1 MNQDKKVVK
10 ISDVIQNQIPEF
22 ILTENPNFSE
32 FLKQYYISQEFQ
44 GSNVDVSENLVS
56 YKNIDT
62 FDLTNLISETT
73 LTSDVGFFDDV
84 INVSSTSG
92 WPKEYGLLKINNEII
107 TYTGITSTSFIGCIR
122 GFSGTTS
129 LSKSDEKEFLEFSQS
144 ESSEHNT
151 GDVVNNLS
159 NLFLREFFKKIK
171 YQFTPG
177 FEEVEFNSQINPQNF
192 ISKAR
197 TFYQTKGT
205 DEAFEILFKVLYA
218 EDVKIIK
225 PDDYCFTPSD
235 DKWRVVES
243 FICELVS
250 GDPLKID
257 GQTLYQDSF
266 PQYNINNAS
275 GSIYSV
281 ESFSVDRK
289 DFYKLQIFSGYS
301 NNLNPKGSIEG
312 TFNPTPK
319 TYTTDKITTG
329 STVVTVDS
337 TVGFGN
343 SGKLEIGNLVVTY
356 TDKTNNQ
363 FLNCSGISTD
373 IQKKTEIFSDHFV
386 YSYEQNT
393 DNKVVFK
400 LCNVLSGIENTD
412 VLYAYDGDPIKI
424 DRLGSAEESVF
435 LNSLVYNIPVSISC
449 GYAVTSLTSEIRSNQ
464 REGFS
469 IDSGSVL
476 TKYPHRIKNG
486 DFVDLFIENTNQ
498 LVIQNLGVNV
508 LSLNEFTVSVASIQN
523 ISSLL
528 GRKILFRRSLNKSP
542 FKNLNLTSDIQD
554 SYVDDD
560 SYYLTS
566 NGLPNYQI
574 NPLEYGR
581 QFDTSSNNILTTPTV
596 HYFNTG
602 DEVTVE
608 TYGVTANFSNSVGI
622 MTGNSYYVTRIN
634 GRQILLSQS
643 RDNIRSRS
651 YISLIE
657 YNSRGI
663 ETSRINSINLTPSSI
678 YGQSFNS
685 SKLFKKIKKKSEV
698 SVVKKKTEPGNIG
711 IFVNG
716 IELRNYKSF
725 DKIYYGPIESVTVLN
740 PGYDYNLTNPP
751 RFNVEN
757 GFQNTDIIPQL
768 EGESIELSVTDPG
781 FDYIEVPTV
790 KVFGGN
796 NDTVVTNVKLKNISH
811 EIEFNSTTKDTVIDT
826 VGNKFNFNR
835 RHRFITGEPVIY
847 KTFGSSP
854 IGIGTQV
861 SDGFLVNDEVYYVVN
876 VGAGTSMYL
885 APTKKDALAGS
896 NLINIRTYGGG
907 LQKFVSTTP
916 KKIIDEVTILQNEKK
931 FEYKKLSFISSDVN
945 LQDNIITLPN
955 HGFENG
961 EEVVYSWTPVVG
973 FNGANIQGL
982 SVGTYYYIVKV
993 DDNRIKLSTTK
1004 DGNNVVDLITKE
1016 DYTIYFLEY
1025 SPIRVEISGTLTTF
1039 GTSDIGYSASIVPIV
1054 KGKVTAAYP
1063 KKNPPV
1069 VDENFGDS
1077 SIINYELDPKITVV
1091 EGQNALLQP
1100 LVVNGVINQVVVKS
1114 GGSGYF
1120 NSVELLVKGT
1130 GFGAKLQPVI
1140 SQGVITSVNIVNGGV
1155 GYASS
1160 TTTIEVSPI
1169 GRDVKLKANIKSW
1182 NINDVEKNGL
1192 DVIEDGSILG
1202 KNYSYVGNTYGVYFL
1217 NTKLRNFLNIS
1228 NSSTQHSPIVGWS
1241 YDGCPIYGP
1250 FAYKNSDG
1258 SGGIIRMK
1266 SGYIY
1271 EKSISSPFRLVEEY
1285 KFTNSGTLDKYN
1297 GRYCVTPEFPN
1308 GVYAYFCTLD
1318 DNSTPQFPYAI
1329 GPEYNYEPIE
1339 ENFNLKINQTLDFN
1353 NLNIV
1358 KWTVP
1363 YRVEDTQTKYEYF
1376 EFFGSAN
1383 GKDLIVEKTSDGT
1396 VDQIKILDGGT
1407 NYKVNDAIVFDNDST
1422 FGFGAIAKVSAVSGV
1437 GVTNIQTQSKTLSNV
1452 EFTTDGTTVVGI
1464 ASTYHSFKNGSFIS
1478 VSGISTSTYK
1488 DIEGF
1493 VRINVSDV
1501 SATLTNNVGPSSIT
1515 GIVTSIQASQ
1525 SLSLFEIDSQIKI
1538 DSEILK
1544 VVGVDRK
1551 NNLLNVLRESNSSS
1565 HSSSSTITLLQN
1577 KFRFTSPKSTQSSL
1591 IQNDSYYFN
1600 SSEAVSI
1607 GSTIG
1612 VGLGNTLSIYPLG
1625 PGVPYTKYVQIGGI
1639 YLPNN
1644 NFNSG
1649 DKIKYTA
1656 GDSTIVTNYGNLT
1669 NLSDLY
1675 VIKLEEDVV
1684 GIVTN
1689 KSHITD
1695 PEKIITYTS
1704 TGTGRLHKFTT
1715 ERDVIVGNVLE
1726 NSCTITTTERHNL
1739 SSGDQIKL
1747 NLTSGITTTL
1757 VVTYSNNRVLIN
1769 SQVNPKIDL
1778 YYNDIVVFDLSD
1790 ASLSGKTFGLY
1801 TDENFLNPYIGN
1813 DISGVEVES
1822 TQTQLKLEISKNT
1835 PSDLY
1840 YTLSDTIS
1848 DETIVNY
1855 NRIKINISNYNSQSS
1870 IGSTSNFTFTFNL
1883 KSIPERLSYNN
1894 STSDISY
1901 EILNEGPLGPI
1912 TKIDLVSKGSGYR
1925 KLPQVVTIDSDNG
1938 TGFSVFADSTTIGK
1952 IEKLKVNNT
1961 KFICPSDKTLIPESQ
1976 VFSAVKLVDNYSVK
1990 SLNVTYTG
1998 KNYIFPPKI
2007 ELYNSETDEIIE
2019 TFTAAAILKNNSV
2032 EDVLLINP
2040 GFGLKSSDN
2049 QIVVT
2054 NNTNG
2059 FRILNATVSG
2069 SSPYEVTLTLQT
2081 PSVGFSTSNPL
2092 PIEEGDEV
2100 FIEGVSSVGNGFN
2113 SSNYKYQPFTV
2124 TFVDPAY
2131 GSKDAAIIRYEMDSN
2146 PGSFL
2151 QDGSYNAYVIPI
2163 SYIPKVEATL
2173 QKNVFFNEE
2182 TVNNS
2187 EIINNSNNEPITS
2200 LLKLK
2205 NNNQIKVDD
2214 TLIGSSSK
2222 SEGTVFEINQFNTK
2236 FSSNYSVEEIFGGS
2250 ENRGYL
2256 STNVQKLSDNDYYQ
2270 KFSYSLK
2277 SKQQFENWES
2287 IVSDTSHIAGYKK
2300 FSDLSV
2306 ESVVQ
2311 NPSQIT
2317 TESVASINVVLDSY
2331 GDINAISDY
2340 DLVNEIDLED
2350 NERRY
2355 TELLKF
2361 GRLKFGG
2368 SLVSTDNRVL
2378 KIDDISSLFNTNQV
2392 SPRVNLD
2399 NVLSGD
2405 SNVLKYQFYLTATRS
2420 FFGEFIYPEVF
2431 ELLLTRD
2438 GDSLNLTQYSNFYDP
2453 LNPVGNPY
2461 LGTFSAEIN
2470 PEDGDEINLYFT
2482 PRTPF
2487 ITVDLKAIKESAPSI
2502 VGIATT
2508 SFGYVKNVETCQN
2521 YPSGSGTQV
2530 FYTIASSDCNSGTLI
2545 VGISSSTNSI
2555 KDSFELSFVN
2565 TGNDLYI
2572 SRYTE
2577 NTIKDLGEVD
2587 IAKNGA
2593 NIEFSFV
2600 PPVGI
2605 GVTLQA
2611 NLKLLTNTYAG
2622 FDSITKSIS
2631 KLSSS
2636 QVVTNSTSTGITT
2649 VSGIYGYTKYI
2660 LEIEQTTGI
2669 TTQRSI
2675 VQINSIHA
2683 GDYLNNIVYDM
2694 NGNIDLNDL
2703 NFITD
2708 YNVIGNNYTL
2718 FFNPITSANYKITI
2732 YESSLLSPNQ

>member
-1 MNQDKKVVK
+1 MNQENKVVK
-10 ISDVIQNQIPEF
+10 ISDVIENQIPEF
-22 ILTENPNFSE
+22 ILAENPNFVE

-44 GSNVDVSENLVS
+44 GSTIDISENLVS
-56 YKNIDT
+56 YKNLDS
-62 FDLTNLISETT
+62 FDSKNLISETT
-73 LTSDVGFFDDV
+73 LTSSVDFFDDV
-84 INVSSTSG
+84 INVESTNG
-92 WPKEYGLLKINNEII
+92 WPQEYGLLKIDDEII
-107 TYTGITSTSFIGCIR
+107 TYTGITSTSFTGCIR
-122 GFSGTTS
+122 GFSGISS
-129 LSKSDEKEFLEFSQS
+129 LTQKDNPEFLVFSQS
-144 ESSEHNT
+144 ESSEHAELS
-151 GDVVNNLS
+151 VVHNLS
-159 NLFLREFFKKIK
+159 NLFLKEFFEKIK

-177 FEEVEFNSQINPQNF
+177 FENRDFDPQINPQNF
-192 ISKAR
+192 ISKAN
-197 TFYQTKGT
+197 TFYKTKGT
-205 DEAFEILFKVLYA
+205 DEAFGILFKVLYA

-243 FICELVS
+243 FICQLVS
-250 GDPLKID
+250 GDPFKLD
-257 GQTLYQDSF
+257 GQTLYQDQF
-266 PQYNINNAS
+266 PEYSIENAS
-275 GSIYSV
+275 GSIYRV
-281 ESFSVDRK
+281 ESFSIDRK
-289 DFYKLQIFSGYS
+289 NFYKLQIFSGYS
-301 NNLNPKGSIEG
+301 SNLNPKGSIEG

-319 TYTTDKITTG
+319 TFTTDDIISG
-329 STVVTVDS
+329 STTVTVDS

-343 SGKLEIGNLVVTY
+343 SGKLEIGNLIVTY

-363 FLNCSGISTD
+363 FLNCSGIIAN

-393 DNKVVFK
+393 DNKVIFK
-400 LCNVLSGIENTD
+400 LCNVLSGIESTD
-412 VLYAYDGDPIKI
+412 ALYAYDGDPIQI

-435 LNSLVYNIPVSISC
+435 LNSLVYNIPISVSC
-449 GYAVTSLTSEIRSNQ
+449 GYAVTSLTSNIRSNQ
-464 REGFS
+464 KEGFS
-469 IDSGSVL
+469 INSGSAL
-476 TKYPHRIKNG
+476 SKYPHRLKNG
-486 DFVDLFIENTNQ
+486 DFVDLIVENTNE
-498 LVIQNLGVNV
+498 LIAQNLGVNV
-508 LSLNEFTVSVASIQN
+508 LSLNEFTVSINSIQN
-523 ISSLL
+523 ITSLL
-528 GRKILFRRSLNKSP
+528 NRKILFRRKLNKSP
-542 FKNLNLTSDIQD
+542 FKNLNLTSDVQD
-554 SYVDDD
+554 SYVDED
-560 SYYLTS
+560 SYYITS

-574 NPLEYGR
+574 NPLEYGN
-581 QFDTSSNNILTTPTV
+581 QFNTSSNNILTTPTT

-608 TYGVTANFSNSVGI
+608 TYGVNANFANNVGI

-634 GRQILLSQS
+634 GRQIFLSQS

-651 YISLIE
+651 YVSLIE

-663 ETSRINSINLTPSSI
+663 ETSRINSVNLIPSST
-678 YGQSFNS
+678 YGQTFNS
-685 SKLFKKIKKKSEV
+685 SKLFKKIKKKSEL
-698 SVVKKKTEPGNIG
+698 SVIKKKTEPGNIG
-711 IFVNG
+711 VFVNG

-740 PGYDYNLTNPP
+740 SGYDYNLTNPP
-751 RFNVEN
+751 RFNIEN
-757 GFQNTDIIPQL
+757 QFQNTEIIPQL
-768 EGESIELSVTDPG
+768 KGNSIELSVTDPG
-781 FDYIEVPTV
+781 FDYIEIPTV
-790 KVFGGN
+790 RVVGGN
-796 NDTVVTNVKLKNISH
+796 NDTVVTNVKLKNTIH
-811 EIEFNSTTKDTVIDT
+811 EVEFNSTTKDTIIDT
-826 VGNKFNFNR
+826 VNSKFIFDE
-835 RHRFITGEPVIY
+835 RHRFVTGEPVIY
-847 KTFGSSP
+847 KTFESRP

-885 APTKKDALAGS
+885 APTKKDAFAGS
-896 NLINIRTYGGG
+896 NLINLRTYGGG
-907 LQKFVSTTP
+907 LQKFISTIP
-916 KKIIDEVTILQNEKK
+916 KKIIDEVTIIQNEKD

-955 HGFENG
+955 HKFENG
-961 EEVVYSWTPVVG
+961 EEVLYSWTPAVG

-982 SVGTYYYIVKV
+982 VVGQYYYIVKV

-1004 DGNNVVDLITKE
+1004 DGNSIVDLITKE

-1025 SPIRVEISGTLTTF
+1025 SPIRVEIFGTLTTS
-1039 GTSDIGYSASIVPIV
+1039 GISDIGYNASIVPIV
-1054 KGKVTAAYP
+1054 KGKVTDAYP
-1063 KKNPPV
+1063 KKIPLAINE
-1069 VDENFGDS
+1069 DFGDPT
-1077 SIINYELDPKITVV
+1077 IINYELDPKINVV
-1091 EGQNALLQP
+1091 EGQGALLQP

-1120 NSVELLVKGT
+1120 NSVELLVKGS
-1130 GFGAKLQPVI
+1130 GFSAKLQPVI
-1140 SQGVITSVNIVNGGV
+1140 SQGVIVSVNIINGGI
-1155 GYASS
+1155 GYDPAS
-1160 TTTIEVSPI
+1160 TTIEVSPI
-1169 GRDVKLKANIKSW
+1169 GRNVKLKANIKSW
-1182 NINDVEKNGL
+1182 HINDVERNGL
-1192 DVIEDGSILG
+1192 EVVEDGLILG
-1202 KNYSYVGNTYGVYFL
+1202 KNYSYSDNTYGVYFL
-1217 NTKLRNFLNIS
+1217 NRKLRNFLNVP
-1228 NSSTQHSPIVGWS
+1228 NSASQHSSIVGWS

-1250 FAYKNSDG
+1250 FAYKNADG
-1258 SGGIIRMK
+1258 SGGIVRMK

-1271 EKSISSPFRLVEEY
+1271 EKTISSPFRLVEEY

-1297 GRYCVTPEFPN
+1297 GRYCITPEFPN
-1308 GVYAYFCTLD
+1308 GIYAYFCTID
-1318 DNSTPQFPYAI
+1318 DNSVSQFPYAI

-1339 ENFNLKINQTLDFN
+1339 ENFNLKNNQTLDFN
-1353 NLNIV
+1353 TLNIV

-1376 EFFGSAN
+1376 EFFESAN

-1396 VDQIKILDGGT
+1396 VDQIKILDGGI
-1407 NYKVNDAIVFDNDST
+1407 NYKVNDSIVFDNDET
-1422 FGFGAIAKVSAVSGV
+1422 FGFGAIAKVSSVTGVAV
-1437 GVTNIQTQSKTLSNV
+1437 TTLQTQSKTLTNV

-1464 ASTYHSFKNGSFIS
+1464 ASTYHSFENGSFVSI
-1478 VSGISTSTYK
+1478 SGISTSTYE
-1488 DIEGF
+1488 DIAGF
-1493 VRINVSDV
+1493 VKINVSDIT
-1501 SATLTNNVGPSSIT
+1501 ATLTNSVGPSSIT
-1515 GIVTSIQASQ
+1515 GIVTSIQSSQ

-1544 VVGVDRK
+1544 VVGADKK
-1551 NNLLNVLRESNSSS
+1551 NNLLNVLRETNSPS

-1591 IQNDSYYFN
+1591 IKNDSYYFN
-1600 SSEAVSI
+1600 SSESVSI
-1607 GSTIG
+1607 GSVIG

-1625 PGVPYTKYVQIGGI
+1625 PGIPYTKYVQIGGI

-1649 DKIKYTA
+1649 DKIRYVS

-1669 NLSDLY
+1669 SLSDLY
-1675 VIKLEEDVV
+1675 VIKLEDDVV

-1689 KSHITD
+1689 KSHISD
-1695 PEKIITYTS
+1695 PEKILTYTS

-1715 ERDVIVGNVLE
+1715 ERNVIVGNVLE
-1726 NSCTITTTERHNL
+1726 NNCTITTLEKHNL
-1739 SSGDQIKL
+1739 SSGDEIKL
-1747 NLTSGITTTL
+1747 NVTSGITTTFI
-1757 VVTYSNNRVLIN
+1757 VTYSNNRVLLN
-1769 SQVNPKIDL
+1769 SQINPKIDL
-1778 YYNDIVVFDLSD
+1778 YYNDVVIFDLSD
-1790 ASLSGKTFGLY
+1790 ASLSGRTFGVY
-1801 TDENFLNPYIGN
+1801 TDENFLNSYIGN
-1813 DISGVEVES
+1813 GDNGIEVES
-1822 TQTQLKLEISKNT
+1822 TSTQLKLQISDFT
-1835 PSDLY
+1835 PPDLY

-1848 DETIVNY
+1848 DENVVNY
-1855 NRIKINISNYNSQSS
+1855 NRIKINTSNYNSQSL
-1870 IGSTSNFTFTFNL
+1870 IGSTTNFTFTFNL
-1883 KSIPERLSYNN
+1883 KSIPERLSYNIVS
-1894 STSDISY
+1894 STISY
-1901 EILNEGPLGPI
+1901 DVLNEGPLGSI
-1912 TKIDLVSKGSGYR
+1912 SKIDLISKGSGYR
-1925 KLPQVVTIDSDNG
+1925 KLPQIITVDSNNG
-1938 TGFSVFADSTTIGK
+1938 AGFSVFADSSTIGK

-1961 KFICPSDKTLIPESQ
+1961 KFICPSDKTLKPESQ

-1990 SLNVTYTG
+1990 SLNITYTG
-1998 KNYIFPPKI
+1998 KNYIFAPKI
-2007 ELYNSETDEIIE
+2007 KLYNPVDDKIIE
-2019 TFTAAAILKNNSV
+2019 NFTAAPILKNNSI
-2032 EDVLLINP
+2032 EDVILINP

-2054 NNTNG
+2054 DNTNG

-2092 PIEEGDEV
+2092 LIEEGDEIFV
-2100 FIEGVSSVGNGFN
+2100 EGISFIGNGFN
-2113 SSNYKYQPFTV
+2113 SSNYKYKPFVV

-2131 GSKDAAIIRYEMDSN
+2131 GSQDAAVIRYEMDTN

-2151 QDGSYNAYVIPI
+2151 QSESYNSYATPI
-2163 SYIPKVEATL
+2163 SYIPKIETTL

-2187 EIINNSNNEPITS
+2187 EIIDNLNNEQITS

-2205 NNNQIKVDD
+2205 NDNKIKVGD
-2214 TLIGSSSK
+2214 TLTGSSSK
-2222 SEGTVFEINQFNTK
+2222 SKGNVLEISKFNTK
-2236 FSSNYSVEEIFGGS
+2236 FTSDYSVEEIFGGS

-2256 STNVQKLSDNDYYQ
+2256 STNIQKLSDNDYYQ

-2277 SKQQFENWES
+2277 SKQQFENWDS
-2287 IVSDTSHIAGYKK
+2287 AVSDTSHISGYKK

-2306 ESVVQ
+2306 ESEVQ

-2331 GDINAISDY
+2331 GDINTISDY

-2350 NERRY
+2350 NGGEY

-2378 KIDDISSLFNTNQV
+2378 KIDDISSLFNTNQI
-2392 SPRVNLD
+2392 SPKVNLD

-2405 SNVLKYQFYLTATRS
+2405 SNILKYQFYLTSTKS

-2438 GDSLNLTQYSNFYDP
+2438 EDTLNLTQYSNFYDP
-2453 LNPVGNPY
+2453 FNPVGNPY
-2461 LGTFSAEIN
+2461 LGSFSAEIN
-2470 PEDGDEINLYFT
+2470 PEDSDEINLYFT
-2482 PRTPF
+2482 PKTPF
-2487 ITVDLKAIKESAPSI
+2487 ITVDIKAIKESAPNT

-2508 SFGYVKNVETCQN
+2508 SFGFVKNVETCQN

-2530 FYTIASSDCNSGTLI
+2530 FYTIPELDCNSGTLI

-2565 TGNDLYI
+2565 TENDLYI

-2577 NTIKDLGEVD
+2577 NSIQTLGDVD
-2587 IAKNGA
+2587 IVKNGLD
-2593 NIEFSFV
+2593 IEFRFI

-2636 QVVTNSTSTGITT
+2636 QVSTSSTVTGIST

-2660 LEIEQTTGI
+2660 LGIEQTTGI
-2669 TTQRSI
+2669 TTQRSL

-2703 NFITD
+2703 NFVTT
-2708 YNVIGNNYTL
+2708 YNTIGNNYTL
-2718 FFNPITSANYKITI
+2718 SFESITSANYKIII